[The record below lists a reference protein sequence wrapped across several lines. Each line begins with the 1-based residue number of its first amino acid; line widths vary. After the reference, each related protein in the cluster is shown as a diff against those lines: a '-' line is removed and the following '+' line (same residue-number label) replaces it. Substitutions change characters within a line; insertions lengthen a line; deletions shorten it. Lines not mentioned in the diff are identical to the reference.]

1 LHKTSPFLLFLSR
14 IKSCF
19 FNLNIMLD
27 KKNLT
32 PIGKITKPHG
42 IHGEMSFSFT
52 TDIFDNENLP
62 FLIVELDGLL
72 VPFSI
77 KMYRLKSDASGFL
90 QLEGIDTEDQA
101 QEFSGL
107 DIYLQTDIIS
117 KMEEVNYES
126 EYFVGF
132 NLIEQTKGMIGLVS
146 DIDRST
152 ANALFVVEQEDGKE
166 LLIPIAE
173 DYILDIKQDKKEI
186 LLELPEGLL
195 DL

>member
-1 LHKTSPFLLFLSR
+1 
-14 IKSCF
+14 
-19 FNLNIMLD
+19 MLD

-42 IHGEMSFSFT
+42 SHGEMSFSFT